1 MPAPKKRFYSARD
14 IQTML
19 GISRSKANQI
29 MHHFERQGQL
39 YRDGR
44 LMRVKIEDF
53 EQWLKKARSQSS
65 KGGTNDA
72 ADSSC
77 KAFQ

>member
-29 MHHFERQGQL
+29 MHHC
-39 YRDGR
+39 
-44 LMRVKIEDF
+44 
-53 EQWLKKARSQSS
+53 LKKARPQSS